1 MELRSTGNP
10 DTRNYVTMS
19 MLEYLRKK
27 GRETMNEKT
36 LQSEDD
42 NYKKKHK
49 VKSAEIVVR
58 KTDKKPYYEIKYFD
72 LSDNEYHIGYGSYK
86 LEYVFEW
93 LEQCFEIVEKNT
105 NADKIRNMTDE
116 ELAKFIESVQCYGH
130 GWCEKCSSLNGDYC
144 KGIRV
149 NEPDADI
156 LDWLKQP
163 VEE

>member
-1 MELRSTGNP
+1 MELLSTGNP
-10 DTRNYVTMS
+10 GMSNPVTMS
-19 MLEYLRKK
+19 VLEYLSKK
-27 GRETMNEKT
+27 GCETMNEKT

-49 VKSAEIVVR
+49 VKSAEIVVW
-58 KTDKKPYYEIKYFD
+58 KIGEKPYYGIKYFD

-105 NADKIRNMTDE
+105 NADKIRNMTNE
-116 ELAKFIESVQCYGH
+116 ELADFLFSIYTEKIKDYGFIRHISGRSFEFPFEVL
-130 GWCEKCSSLNGDYC
+130 E
-144 KGIRV
+144 
-149 NEPDADI
+149 
-156 LDWLKQP
+156 WLKQP